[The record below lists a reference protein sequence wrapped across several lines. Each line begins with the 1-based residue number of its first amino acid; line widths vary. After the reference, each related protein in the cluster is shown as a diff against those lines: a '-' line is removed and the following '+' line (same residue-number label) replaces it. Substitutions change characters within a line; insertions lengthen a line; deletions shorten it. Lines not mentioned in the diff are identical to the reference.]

1 VGVSVASPF
10 IVENHGINLMKVNT
24 EEDEGYTT
32 D

>member
-1 VGVSVASPF
+1 MGVSVTSPF
-10 IVENHGINLMKVNT
+10 KVEKHSINLMKANT